1 MNEFNLTCPVMRPA
15 GDRVLLAHGGGG
27 RLMHQLIAQVFL
39 KELGGAPLET
49 QHDGAV
55 LRVNGLRLAF
65 TTDSYVVHPLEFPG
79 GNIGDLAVYGTV
91 NDLAMCG
98 ARPLHLSAGFILE
111 EGLEME
117 TLRRV
122 VRSMREAADRA
133 GVTLVTGDT
142 KVVDKGKGDGI
153 FINTAGIG
161 VVQAPNEICPA
172 AVRAGDAVIV
182 SGDLG
187 AHGVAVLSVREG
199 LEFASPVVSD
209 TAPLWAPVEAL
220 LAAGLEVH
228 CLRDLTRGGLA
239 SALNEIAAGA
249 GLGLEIREAAVP
261 VSEAVRGA
269 CEILGLDPL
278 YVANEG
284 RFVAFLPEREAER
297 ALAVLRAAPVS
308 AAAARIGT
316 AAPAARGVVTLTS
329 RIGGH
334 RVLDLLSGEQLP
346 RIC

>member
-1 MNEFNLTCPVMRPA
+1 MSEFNLSCPVIAPA
-15 GDRVLLAHGGGG
+15 GDRVLMAHGGGG
-27 RLMHQLIAQVFL
+27 RLMHQLIEKVFL
-39 KELGGAPLET
+39 PEFSSAPRGPL
-49 QHDGAV
+49 HDGAV
-55 LRVNGLRLAF
+55 LRLDGLRLAF
-65 TTDSYVVHPLEFPG
+65 TTDSYVVRPLEFPG
-79 GNIGDLAVYGTV
+79 GDIGSLAVYGTV

-98 ARPLHLSAGFILE
+98 ARPLYLSTGFILE
-111 EGLEME
+111 EGLEMD

-122 VRSMREAADRA
+122 VRSMREAAARS
-133 GVTLVTGDT
+133 GVVLATGDT

-161 VVQAPNEICPA
+161 VVEAPAEIGPA

-209 TAPLWAPVEAL
+209 TAPLWQPVAAL
-220 LAAGLEVH
+220 LEAGLEVH

-249 GLGLEIREAAVP
+249 GAGIEIREAAVP
-261 VSEAVRGA
+261 VAEAVQGA

-284 RFVAFLPEREAER
+284 RFVAFLPQRDAER
-297 ALAVLRAAPVS
+297 ALAVLRGLLVS

-316 AAPAARGVVTLTS
+316 VTPGPCGVVTLTS
-329 RIGGH
+329 RIGGR
-334 RVLDLLSGEQLP
+334 RVLDMLSSEQLP